1 MTTVYPQWRNQ
12 WIPQFYID
20 QWTVTCFKTMM
31 WYMCS
36 IMFSGTL
43 FTHEWASCLLV
54 PWRLFDDRMSTT
66 SIAWWRHQTERFS
79 ALLAICTGNSPVPG
93 KFPVQRPVTRS
104 FDVFFDLRLN
114 KRLSKQWRGWWFET
128 HSPPLWRH
136 SNVFI
141 YIDGYQERTCA
152 VFDCTKPYGL
162 ILRKYICIF
171 NQFSK
176 SRWCKWF
183 TQAGSAAC
191 RPSFVWRTVSLIRQ
205 EPVLVVH
212 IPEDHDPWIPCMLM
226 VGCEMRFR
234 FPQPFHGP
242 TSDEMFISQVVIC
255 WIRS

>member
-66 SIAWWRHQTERFS
+66 SISWWRHQTERFS
-79 ALLAICTGNSPVPG
+79 ALLAICAGNSPVPG

-104 FDVFFDLRLN
+104 FDVFFDLRLS

-141 YIDGYQERTCA
+141 YINGYQERTCMCCIWLHQT
-152 VFDCTKPYGL
+152 VWFNFTKIHFYFL
-162 ILRKYICIF
+162 SILKIKVV
-171 NQFSK
+171 Q
-176 SRWCKWF
+176 
-183 TQAGSAAC
+183 
-191 RPSFVWRTVSLIRQ
+191 
-205 EPVLVVH
+205 VVH
-212 IPEDHDPWIPCMLM
+212 I
-226 VGCEMRFR
+226 GRFR
-234 FPQPFHGP
+234 CLPSYLRLTNSIVDQTG
-242 TSDEMFISQVVIC
+242 TSTSGSHPWRSRPVNSMVVDG
-255 WIRS
+255 RVRDAL